1 MLSILLLHV
10 FVNKRYASAR
20 EFRSEFPALQS
31 YEHRLN
37 GLSLFQFVTHGYAC
51 MLAMKLMGTSTP
63 DEVPLAFPESKQQQS
78 VFLTKLA
85 TAIVDYIFISVDG
98 VNRVIKLSGE
108 QLTTQSDYCLC
119 RGGNLW
125 SICLCS

>member
-1 MLSILLLHV
+1 MLSILLLNV
-10 FVNKRYASAR
+10 FVNKRYASAL
-20 EFRSEFPALQS
+20 EFRSEFPLQS

-51 MLAMKLMGTSTP
+51 MLAMNLMGTSAP

-85 TAIVDYIFISVDG
+85 TAIVDYVFIAVDG

-108 QLTTQSDYCLC
+108 ELTTQSDYCLC
-119 RGGNLW
+119 RGGNFW
-125 SICLCS
+125 SICLCN